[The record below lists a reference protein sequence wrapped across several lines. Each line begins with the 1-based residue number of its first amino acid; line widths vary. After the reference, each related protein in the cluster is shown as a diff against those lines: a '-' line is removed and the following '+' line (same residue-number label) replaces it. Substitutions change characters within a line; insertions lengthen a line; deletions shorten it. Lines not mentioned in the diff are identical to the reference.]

1 MPKRMARSIIFSA
14 FASLLFFTCT
24 QNALSEPA
32 PATGAL
38 SGTVKSGDGKPLEG
52 VGVSAR
58 GVSETFTTTVY
69 TDGSGRYLFPLLSSG
84 QYKVW
89 AQAVGFE
96 TARAD
101 AGLSDG
107 AKKQVDLT
115 LASLADFH
123 KQLSGTEW
131 AASLPEDSPDDRRMK
146 TVFINNCSGCH
157 QVSFLL
163 QNRFDAA
170 GWGAVITLMEK
181 MLSIGYA
188 PEDAKPNPVI
198 HAYKQEL
205 AEYLGRV
212 RGPGNIPLNLKLL
225 PRPTGDAARIV
236 VTEYDLS
243 RPDMPGWIMEH
254 NGTDW
259 SEGTPSRWNGRAA
272 HDVAIDKGGSVW
284 FADDATPERTLGK
297 LDPRSGRVTEYK
309 LADEANAA
317 ETSHALVFDKV
328 GNIWFANGTEGA
340 PTKFDPET
348 GKFFRYPRPQDI
360 PPSGDF
366 ITMDTKGN
374 VWSPDREGAFMLDP
388 ETGKY
393 TNYSLRPGK
402 ANYDIAADEE
412 DKVWVSQPGG
422 NDMVVVDSH
431 TGKIDQLALS
441 YLASQDYEVTA
452 KDRELSASLGL
463 TPNTA
468 TPMEKGPRRSAAD
481 WGTDTI
487 WVCEFFADRLAKI
500 DAKTRKVTE
509 YQLPHRFS
517 QPYSAT
523 VNKKDHTV
531 WITMLNSDRIAKF
544 DPATEKFTEYTLP
557 TRGTEIRHIQVDSS
571 TNPPTV
577 WLPYDRT
584 NKIARIQFR

>member
-1 MPKRMARSIIFSA
+1 MARKNVLCSYFPVLVLLA
-14 FASLLFFTCT
+14 FLACAQSSFC
-24 QNALSEPA
+24 QSA
-32 PATGAL
+32 PAASIL
-38 SGTVKSGDGKPLEG
+38 SGTVKSSDGEPVEG

-58 GVSETFTTTVY
+58 GSGDTFTTTVY
-69 TDGSGRYLFPLLSSG
+69 TDETGRYLFPPMRG
-84 QYKVW
+84 GKYKVW
-89 AQAVGFE
+89 AQAVSFE
-96 TARAD
+96 SAKAE
-101 AGLSDG
+101 ASLSDG

-115 LASLADFH
+115 LTSLGDFH

-131 AASLPEDSPDDRRMK
+131 AASLPENSPDDRRMK

-212 RGPGNIPLNLKLL
+212 RGPVDSPLNLKLL
-225 PRPTGDAARIV
+225 PRPSGEAAKIV

-272 HDVAIDKGGSVW
+272 HDVAIDKGGFVW

-297 LDPRSGRVTEYK
+297 LDPRTGRVTEYM
-309 LADEANAA
+309 LADQANAA
-317 ETSHALVFDKV
+317 ESSHALVFDKV
-328 GNIWFANGTEGA
+328 GNIWFANGTEGG

-360 PPSGDF
+360 PYSGDF
-366 ITMDTKGN
+366 ITLDTKGN
-374 VWSPDREGAFMLDP
+374 VWSPHREGAFKLDP
-388 ETGKY
+388 QTGKY
-393 TNYSLRPGK
+393 TNYSLGPGK
-402 ANYDIAADEE
+402 ANYDLASDAE
-412 DKVWVSQPGG
+412 DKVWVSKPGG
-422 NDMVVVDSH
+422 NVMEIVDSH
-431 TGKIDQLALS
+431 TGKIDELPLNS
-441 YLASQDYEVTA
+441 VSTQDYEVTA

-468 TPMEKGPRRSAAD
+468 TPLEKGPRRSVAD
-481 WGTDTI
+481 RGNDVI

-500 DAKTRKVTE
+500 DARTKKVTE
-509 YQLPHRFS
+509 YPLPHRFS

-523 VNKKDHTV
+523 VNAKDHTV
-531 WITMLNSDRIAKF
+531 WITMLNSDRVAKF

-557 TRGTEIRHIQVDSS
+557 TRGTEIRYIQVDSS

>member
-1 MPKRMARSIIFSA
+1 MSRKYGLSVFFLAFVTAAFFVYVNDGFSQTT
-14 FASLLFFTCT
+14 ST
-24 QNALSEPA
+24 
-32 PATGAL
+32 TGTL
-38 SGTVKSGDGKPLEG
+38 SGSVKASDGKPLEG
-52 VGVSAR
+52 IGISAR
-58 GVSETFTTTVY
+58 GSSDTFTTTVY
-69 TDGSGRYLFPLLSSG
+69 TDETGRYLFPPMNSG
-84 QYKVW
+84 KYRVW
-89 AQAVGFE
+89 AQAVSFE
-96 TARAD
+96 TAKAE
-101 AGLSDG
+101 AILSDG

-115 LASLADFH
+115 LTSLGDFH

-131 AASLPEDSPDDRRMK
+131 AASLPEETPEDRRMK

-212 RGPGNIPLNLKLL
+212 RGPGNSPLNLKLL
-225 PRPTGDAARIV
+225 PRPTGESAKIV

-272 HDVAIDKGGSVW
+272 HDVAIDKGGFVW

-297 LDPRSGRVTEYK
+297 LDPRTGRVTEYM

-317 ETSHALVFDKV
+317 ESSHALAFDKV
-328 GNIWFANGTEGA
+328 GNIWFANGTEGS

-348 GKFFRYPRPQDI
+348 GRFFRYPRPQDI
-360 PPSGDF
+360 PSSGDF
-366 ITMDTKGN
+366 ITLDTKGN
-374 VWSPDREGAFMLDP
+374 VWSPHREGAFKLDP
-388 ETGKY
+388 QTGKY
-393 TNYSLRPGK
+393 TNYSLGPGK
-402 ANYDIAADEE
+402 ANYDLAADAE
-412 DKVWVSQPGG
+412 DKVWVSKPGG
-422 NDMVVVDSH
+422 NVMEIVDSH
-431 TGKIDQLALS
+431 TGKIDELPLNSVSA
-441 YLASQDYEVTA
+441 QDYEVTA

-468 TPMEKGPRRSAAD
+468 TPLEKGPRRSVAD
-481 WGTDTI
+481 REKDVI

-500 DAKTRKVTE
+500 DARTKKVTE
-509 YQLPHRFS
+509 YPLPHRFS

-523 VNKKDHTV
+523 VNTKDHTV
-531 WITMLNSDRIAKF
+531 WITMLNSDRVAKF

-557 TRGTEIRHIQVDSS
+557 TRGTEIRYIQVDSS